1 MNVIRHTDADFAQRL
16 RELAAPSS
24 LFDPVIEE
32 RTRAIV
38 DAVKA
43 GGDTALLEFIE
54 RFDGARLTAEQLRVT
69 QAELLAASLKADEPL
84 RAAVA
89 AAEKN
94 IAAFAKK
101 SLRRGWHSKN
111 SHGATVG
118 EKFDPFQRVGIYIP
132 AGTAPLAP
140 PR

>member
-1 MNVIRHTDADFAQRL
+1 MNVTRHTDADFAQRL

-38 DAVKA
+38 DAVKV
-43 GGDTALLEFIE
+43 GGDAALLEFIG
-54 RFDGARLTAEQLRVT
+54 RFDGARLTKEQLRVT
-69 QAELLAASLKADEPL
+69 QAELLAASVKADESL

-89 AAEKN
+89 EAEKN

-101 SLRRGWHSKN
+101 SLRRGLVIQQFARRDS
-111 SHGATVG
+111 GREV
-118 EKFDPFQRVGIYIP
+118 
-132 AGTAPLAP
+132 
-140 PR
+140 